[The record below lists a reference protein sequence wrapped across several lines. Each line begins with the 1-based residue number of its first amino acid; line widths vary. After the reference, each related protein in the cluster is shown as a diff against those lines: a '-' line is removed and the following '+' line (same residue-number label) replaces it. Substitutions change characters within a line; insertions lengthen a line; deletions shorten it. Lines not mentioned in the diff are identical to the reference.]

1 MYLEYL
7 ISQARSPDERITL
20 YSTLLKM
27 QPNNGDYWY
36 RLGKLY
42 LGMNMQQEGI
52 ESLEKAYSLN
62 VKEEDLYCYRGW
74 SITTQFYRRYYEY
87 LSGF

>member
-1 MYLEYL
+1 
-7 ISQARSPDERITL
+7 
-20 YSTLLKM
+20 
-27 QPNNGDYWY
+27 
-36 RLGKLY
+36 
-42 LGMNMQQEGI
+42 MNMQQEGI